1 MENTETLTDKQLE
14 GAFKTFMEKRNE
26 QADKK
31 QQDSGEHLSSYPLL
45 AWETCITRF
54 ADAFESGKR
63 DAKTVDALCRCLNEY
78 LVCWGMTRNSNLTRE
93 HYEEQEPVVRAIL
106 KFNGLRGKNPED
118 FCDEYGDAYRQ
129 LDELYKE
136 LDKHCAKFSRAQD
149 PKATGTLMSKTILG
163 TLGIVPGYDQKVR
176 GVLIKYG
183 ITTGTFNMK
192 SFKKFACY
200 FTKHHVETIATMTE
214 EAQKLCPLY
223 TRAKVIDA
231 LLWFI
236 GQDNSK

>member
-1 MENTETLTDKQLE
+1 MEKTETLTDKQLE
-14 GAFKTFMEKRNE
+14 GAFKTFMKKRNE

-31 QQDSGEHLSSYPLL
+31 QQDDGEHLSSYPLL

-54 ADAFESGKR
+54 ADAFESGKS
-63 DAKTVDALCRCLNEY
+63 DTKTVDALCKCLNEY

-93 HYEEQEPVVRAIL
+93 HYEEQEQVVRAIL
-106 KFNGLRGKNPED
+106 KFPKLCGKNPED

-129 LDELYKE
+129 LYDLYETLKGC
-136 LDKHCAKFSRAQD
+136 CAKFSRAQE
-149 PKATGTLMSKTILG
+149 PKASGTLISKTILG

-176 GVLIKYG
+176 AVLKKYG
-183 ITTGTFNMK
+183 ITTGSFNMET
-192 SFKKFACY
+192 FKKFACY

-223 TRAKVIDA
+223 TRAKVIDS

-236 GQDNSK
+236 G